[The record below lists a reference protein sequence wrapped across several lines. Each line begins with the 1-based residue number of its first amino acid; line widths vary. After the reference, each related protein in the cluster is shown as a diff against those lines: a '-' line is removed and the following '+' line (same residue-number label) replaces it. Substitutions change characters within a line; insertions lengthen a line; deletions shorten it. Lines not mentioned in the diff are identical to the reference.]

1 MFNWTN
7 ADEFLNSESEK
18 ITLDEVG
25 PFRFREKRSK
35 VNVTFNDSNSTVT
48 YYPTSEYFTLAG
60 GVSFTENLTSIDII
74 TIGAGDTAS
83 KVSDDEKRKIATGL
97 DAYEKS
103 ISITKTAAEF
113 LFDGYEDD
121 LLTIS
126 QSGSL
131 DESFME
137 IPKVPFDKIGWFYMV
152 SHF

>member
-7 ADEFLNSESEK
+7 ADEFLNLESEK

-35 VNVTFNDSNSTVT
+35 VNVTFNDANSTVT
-48 YYPTSEYFTLAG
+48 YYPTSEYFALPG
-60 GVSFTENLTSIDII
+60 EVSLNDNLTSIDIV

-83 KVSDDEKRKIATGL
+83 KMSDDEKQKVSIGL
-97 DAYEKS
+97 NAYEKS

-113 LFDGYEDD
+113 IFDGYEDD
-121 LLTIS
+121 LLTTS

-131 DESFME
+131 DESFMK